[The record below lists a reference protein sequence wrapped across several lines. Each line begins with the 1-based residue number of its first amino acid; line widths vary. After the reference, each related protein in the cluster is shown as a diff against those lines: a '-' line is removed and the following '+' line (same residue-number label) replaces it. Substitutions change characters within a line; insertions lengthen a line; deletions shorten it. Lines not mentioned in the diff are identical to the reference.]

1 MNPLRRRISAA
12 AAGVLATGLTLPRPA
27 FAEDQLDRI
36 LRRGLLRAAVPK
48 DFPPFG
54 TTRHGY
60 PEGFDV
66 SVARLLGIELKVP
79 VALEAVQSADRIPY
93 LLGDKVDIIVAS
105 LGRNAERDKLID
117 FSKVYAP
124 LYLGV
129 FGRQSVTSSQD
140 WKDRRIGAAR
150 GSVEAAEAAAQ
161 LPTAKIVQLENSQA
175 IIDAYARREIEF
187 IAVGNVVVEAIPD
200 IALRDGTL
208 CLHVLKESPC
218 HIGVRKGEQ
227 HLLARIDRFIDDAG
241 PLALTVNAMIW
252 FKSTFPTRFYQRP
265 NAPA

>member
-1 MNPLRRRISAA
+1 MNPSRRRISAA
-12 AAGVLATGLTLPRPA
+12 AAGALATAFILPRPA
-27 FAEDQLDRI
+27 FAVDQLDRI
-36 LRRGLLRAAVPK
+36 LHRGLLRAAVPK

-54 TTRHGY
+54 TTRRGY

-79 VALEAVQSADRIPY
+79 VTLEAVQSADRIPY
-93 LLGDKVDIIVAS
+93 LLDDKVDIIVAS

-129 FGRQSVTSSQD
+129 FGRQAVISPKD
-140 WKDRRIGAAR
+140 WRDRRIGATK
-150 GSVEAAEAAAQ
+150 GSVEAVEVAAQ

-175 IIDAYARREIEF
+175 IIDAYARREVEF
-187 IAVGNVVVEAIPD
+187 IAVGNVVVEVIPD
-200 IALRDGTL
+200 IALRDGTR

-227 HLLARIDRFIDDAG
+227 HLLARIDHFIDDAG
-241 PLALTVNAMIW
+241 PLALTVNAMLW
-252 FKSTFPTRFYQRP
+252 FKTTFPTGFYQHP
-265 NAPA
+265 IGPT